1 MVSAVIWSQSKEWYC
16 NGETDW
22 VAMSLEADAQPP
34 SAKLM
39 QVNAAVTCLVVMI
52 MSCGCERICNCLCKC
67 LQSSYTYLVL
77 HRIAGQAQQWPVWVF
92 WGVSIPC
99 DCACAG
105 VLAGWRVC
113 RRTHPQRGLTRRGC
127 PSAAPQARSEFH
139 GAPRKCPGAG
149 VPQRCALGSQSWGRF
164 SFGYVS
170 LAKQRKVPRPPGRD
184 PAPAFSK
191 EPASAKLPPLATA
204 KAIRQNLPQYQN

>member
-1 MVSAVIWSQSKEWYC
+1 MPHATC
-16 NGETDW
+16 HMPHG
-22 VAMSLEADAQPP
+22 AQRLCHPGR
-34 SAKLM
+34 AK
-39 QVNAAVTCLVVMI
+39 
-52 MSCGCERICNCLCKC
+52 
-67 LQSSYTYLVL
+67 
-77 HRIAGQAQQWPVWVF
+77 QWPGWVF

-127 PSAAPQARSEFH
+127 PSAALQARSEFH

-149 VPQRCALGSQSWGRF
+149 VPQRCALGSQTWGRF

-184 PAPAFSK
+184 PAPALSQVPILSKNQSQTQSLFS
-191 EPASAKLPPLATA
+191 PQP
-204 KAIRQNLPQYQN
+204 KADKR